1 VGPSSQE
8 TQQVDVLI
16 GGAGFAGLAL
26 AIALRQGLGPS
37 FSVAVADP
45 ALARDPEKWEPVFGK
60 DHAQNKSLERD
71 DDSKKNHP
79 ALGRAAGDARASA
92 IVAAA
97 RRLFETIGVWQA
109 IEAQPILDMV
119 VTDSRLQD
127 VARPTFLTF
136 DGDVEPD
143 EPFAHMIENGPLLAA
158 LVAKAE
164 EAGVMLRPAAVAD
177 FFPSSSPPP
186 ERGPR
191 EARRVGVDDSAEE
204 DPHPDPPPSRG
215 REDSRTGPS
224 HRLDVRLSSGATF
237 AARLLVGA
245 DGAHS
250 AIREHAGIASHGWS
264 YGQSAIV
271 ATVAHERDHHGRAE
285 EHFLPAGPF
294 AILPLKDDAKVG
306 HRSSIVWTEETQ
318 AATRIAALPDDD
330 FHTELERRF
339 GLHLGEIAAVGPRR
353 VHPLGLSIA
362 RAFIADR
369 LALVGDAAHVIH
381 PIAGQGLNMGLKDVA
396 ALAEVIVD
404 AVRLGLDP
412 GSLAVLERYQ
422 RWRRFDT
429 VAMGMTTD
437 GLNRLF
443 SNRSDVLRLVRDI
456 GLGLVDR
463 VPALKHFF
471 IREAA
476 GLVGEVPKLLRGEA
490 L

>member
-1 VGPSSQE
+1 
-8 TQQVDVLI
+8 VLI

-26 AIALRQGLGPS
+26 AIALRQALAPS
-37 FSVAVADP
+37 FSVTVADP
-45 ALARDPEKWEPVFGK
+45 ALASAAK
-60 DHAQNKSLERD
+60 D
-71 DDSKKNHP
+71 
-79 ALGRAAGDARASA
+79 GRASA

-97 RRLFETIGVWQA
+97 RRLFETIGVWQDV
-109 IEAQPILDMV
+109 EAQPILDMV
-119 VTDSRLQD
+119 VTDSRLAD
-127 VARPTFLTF
+127 LVRPVFLSF
-136 DGDVEPD
+136 DGDVEPG
-143 EPFAHMIENGPLLAA
+143 EPFAHMVENGPLLKA
-158 LVAKAE
+158 LAAKAKDE
-164 EAGVMLRPAAVAD
+164 GVTLAPAAVTDLEFATD
-177 FFPSSSPPP
+177 
-186 ERGPR
+186 R
-191 EARRVGVDDSAEE
+191 ATN
-204 DPHPDPPPSRG
+204 
-215 REDSRTGPS
+215 RTN
-224 HRLDVRLSSGATF
+224 VRLSNGDTL
-237 AARLLVGA
+237 AARLLVAA
-245 DGAHS
+245 DGARS
-250 AIREHAGIASHGWS
+250 AIRERAGITSHGWS

-271 ATVAHERDHHGRAE
+271 TTVAHERDHHGRAE

-294 AILPLKDDAKVG
+294 AILPLTRDAAGG
-306 HRSSIVWTEETQ
+306 HRSSIVWTEEAQ
-318 AATRIAALPDDD
+318 EAARIVALPDAE
-330 FHTELERRF
+330 FHAELERRI

-353 VHPLGLSIA
+353 VLPLGLAVA

-381 PIAGQGLNMGLKDVA
+381 PVAGQGLNMGLKDVA

-429 VAMGMTTD
+429 MAMGIATD

-443 SNRSDVLRLVRDI
+443 SNQSDVLRLLRDI

-463 VPALKHFF
+463 LPALKHLF